1 MKENLDTD
9 DNINRS
15 DMKFQNSS
23 IANKQA
29 NTKSKSE
36 LDEERIIPPKLPK
49 EFIHIVR
56 STNLDKEKSLISLTS
71 KLANTVK
78 HSADETINSIFQAAS
93 PSTDNDHGSKR
104 NEGPD
109 TQQIS
114 ADAKQV
120 HDVISIEKK
129 WVTKKTRIE
138 IPVSY
143 ERVYVNDHEL
153 KFGVEEAVS
162 EIKDRLLDT
171 VSAERDKENNV
182 QYNWVPLFGP
192 GTDNQTEFPIY
203 AEELVISKRK
213 VMIGKVVIRKRQV
226 IKENAHPID

>member
-1 MKENLDTD
+1 MK
-9 DNINRS
+9 S
-15 DMKFQNSS
+15 QNSS
-23 IANKQA
+23 IPNKHA
-29 NTKSKSE
+29 NTKNKSSE
-36 LDEERIIPPKLPK
+36 IDEERIIPPKLPK

-56 STNLDKEKSLISLTS
+56 PANLDKEKSLISLTS

-78 HSADETINSIFQAAS
+78 DRADETINSIFQAAS
-93 PSTDNDHGSKR
+93 PSTDNDHSSKR
-104 NEGPD
+104 KEGPD
-109 TQQIS
+109 TPQIS

-120 HDVISIEKK
+120 HDVVSIEKK
-129 WVTKKTRIE
+129 WVTKKTKIE

-171 VSAERDKENNV
+171 VSVERDKENNLE
-182 QYNWVPLFGP
+182 YNWVPLFGP
-192 GTDNQTEFPIY
+192 DTDNQTEFPIY

-226 IKENAHPID
+226 IKQKAHPIN